1 MSTLYVI
8 GNGFD
13 KAHEIHT
20 DYWDFRI
27 FLEEN
32 YPEFLQEFERMYNI
46 MPLDDSEPYY
56 TVAAQKRWEKSVN
69 QEFWSIFEGKI
80 GYPDIAGMEG
90 FSSCVLNDLDLES
103 GNVGIQDTMD
113 QYWKREYGFIHQ
125 LQAYLKEWIS
135 TVDLS
140 NAKPRK
146 SELIENNSDYFLNF
160 NYTETLEKIYHIEG
174 VVHIHGGI
182 GIASDV
188 DPIIGHCNKEE
199 IEQRRILA
207 QKADEAF
214 DEGEAS
220 IQNAIVNYLCAT
232 FKDTDFIIKQ
242 HEFFFKELCAV
253 DHVVL
258 IGWSVGDVDILY
270 LRKIRDT
277 VKKGSQWTICYY
289 REDER
294 DTIRD
299 TLTQNEIYKN
309 FEVNFL
315 QTDKYWDC

>member
-13 KAHEIHT
+13 KAHRIRT
-20 DYWDFRI
+20 DYWDFRMY
-27 FLEEN
+27 LEEN

-56 TVAAQKRWEKSVN
+56 TLAAQRRWEESVN
-69 QEFWSIFEGKI
+69 QKFWSIFEGQI
-80 GYPDIAGMEG
+80 GHPDIAGMED

-113 QYWKREYGFIHQ
+113 LYWKQEYGFIRQ
-125 LQAYLKEWIS
+125 LQTYLKEWIS

-146 SELIENNSDYFLNF
+146 FELIENNKDYFLNF
-160 NYTETLEKIYHIEG
+160 NYTETLERVYHIETA
-174 VVHIHGGI
+174 VHIHGGI

-199 IEQRRILA
+199 IEQRRSLA
-207 QKADEAF
+207 RKADEVF
-214 DEGEAS
+214 NEGEAS
-220 IQNAIVNYLCAT
+220 IQNAIADYLCET
-232 FKDTDFIIKQ
+232 FKDTEFIIKQ
-242 HEFFFKELCAV
+242 HESFFKRLCAV

-258 IGWSVGDVDILY
+258 IGWSVGDVDVPY
-270 LRKIRDT
+270 LCKIRDA
-277 VKKGSQWTICYY
+277 VKKGAQWTICYY
-289 REDER
+289 WEDEC
-294 DTIRD
+294 DTIRN
-299 TLTQNEIYKN
+299 TLVQNEIYKH
-309 FEVNFL
+309 FSVNFL